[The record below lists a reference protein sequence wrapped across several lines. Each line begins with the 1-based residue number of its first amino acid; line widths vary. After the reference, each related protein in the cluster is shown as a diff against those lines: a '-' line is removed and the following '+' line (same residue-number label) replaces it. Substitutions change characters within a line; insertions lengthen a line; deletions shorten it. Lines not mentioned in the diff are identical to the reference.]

1 VQGSGLEAAIAA
13 TRRQLLSI
21 FRRNVPAQGPPHDP
35 NHPKRLRYRLHG
47 GRLPRAR
54 ERSKP
59 LFRDPLAARLVGEHG
74 KKILA
79 AVLWHFVGA
88 WSVVIRTVIID
99 DYIRQA
105 IAAGVDTILNLGAGL
120 DTRPYRID
128 LPSSLR
134 WIEVDFPHM
143 IELKETRL
151 AGEKPSCRL
160 ERISLDL
167 TDRALRRKLFAD
179 VSAGSDK
186 LLVLTEGV
194 IPYLTNQDVA
204 DLADDLRQIEK
215 IGFWITDYFSPEA
228 IRFGEKMRAR
238 FMRNAPFQFDP
249 KDWFA
254 FFGERGWRASE
265 IRYISDEANRLGR
278 HIPLPFFMLVWFGFK
293 NLFASRARREGLKRF
308 AAYVFLVPKVIGLQA
323 ASSKMM

>member
-1 VQGSGLEAAIAA
+1 
-13 TRRQLLSI
+13 
-21 FRRNVPAQGPPHDP
+21 
-35 NHPKRLRYRLHG
+35 
-47 GRLPRAR
+47 
-54 ERSKP
+54 
-59 LFRDPLAARLVGEHG
+59 
-74 KKILA
+74 
-79 AVLWHFVGA
+79 
-88 WSVVIRTVIID
+88 VIID

-179 VSAGSDK
+179 VSARSNK

-228 IRFGEKMRAR
+228 IRFGE
-238 FMRNAPFQFDP
+238 
-249 KDWFA
+249 
-254 FFGERGWRASE
+254 
-265 IRYISDEANRLGR
+265 
-278 HIPLPFFMLVWFGFK
+278 
-293 NLFASRARREGLKRF
+293 
-308 AAYVFLVPKVIGLQA
+308 
-323 ASSKMM
+323 

>member
-1 VQGSGLEAAIAA
+1 MTQTIQNVSDTAFMVAGFRALE
-13 TRRQLLSI
+13 
-21 FRRNVPAQGPPHDP
+21 NE
-35 NHPKRLRYRLHG
+35 RL
-47 GRLPRAR
+47 
-54 ERSKP
+54 KP
-59 LFRDPLAARLVGEHG
+59 LFRDPLATKLVGDHG

-79 AVLWHFVGA
+79 TVPRHFVGA

-120 DTRPYRID
+120 DTRPYRIE

-151 AGEKPSCRL
+151 ADEKPGCRL

-167 TDRALRRKLFAD
+167 TDRALRRQLFAD
-179 VSAGSDK
+179 VSARAGK
-186 LLVLTEGV
+186 ILVLTEGV
-194 IPYLTNQDVA
+194 IPYLTNEDVA
-204 DLADDLRQIEK
+204 ELADDLRQAEK

-238 FMRNAPFQFDP
+238 FMRNAPSSSIRRTGFP
-249 KDWFA
+249 SSASTAGGLPRFA
-254 FFGERGWRASE
+254 TSRRKRTGSAVPFRCRSSCWRGSASNPC
-265 IRYISDEANRLGR
+265 S
-278 HIPLPFFMLVWFGFK
+278 P
-293 NLFASRARREGLKRF
+293 RARAGT
-308 AAYVFLVPKVIGLQA
+308 G
-323 ASSKMM
+323 